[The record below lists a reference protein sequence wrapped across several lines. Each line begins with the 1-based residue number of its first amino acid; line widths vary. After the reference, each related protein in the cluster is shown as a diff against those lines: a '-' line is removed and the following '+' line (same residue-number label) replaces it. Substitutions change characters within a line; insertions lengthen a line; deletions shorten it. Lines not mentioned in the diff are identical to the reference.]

1 MINPYRGGVVQLVR
15 APPCHGGSCGFES
28 RHPRFNIF
36 RNNFEKSIFF
46 PSFFFFRK
54 KKIETI

>member
-46 PSFFFFRK
+46 PSFFFLEK
-54 KKIETI
+54 KR